1 MPVNAQVGSHA
12 EEIVHFGA
20 VRLRVTGVGNLD
32 MEFLSLDSVDT
43 QTLAPLAMQTTTG
56 REPVRLANFISQRGM
71 LKLSTNAISES
82 FRINRIILFV
92 KPIWSEYPG

>member
-1 MPVNAQVGSHA
+1 MPVNAQVGAHA

-20 VRLRVTGVGNLD
+20 VRLRVTGSGNLD
-32 MEFLSLDSVDT
+32 LQFRSLDDIDT
-43 QTLAPLAMQTTTG
+43 QTLAPIVMSATTA

-71 LKLSTNAISES
+71 LKISTDVINET